1 MEVKNNFSVA
11 HQSEHTFLGI
21 DPSEVVDKQS
31 NPFIQQNW
39 SINDDKNKDILKNNT
54 VKTNLTSLTTV
65 LKECLRTTEPK
76 VNNHSESSVE
86 TPSQRKMS
94 IELLQFHGGKRVYM

>member
-1 MEVKNNFSVA
+1 MKNDKVKDD
-11 HQSEHTFLGI
+11 L
-21 DPSEVVDKQS
+21 K
-31 NPFIQQNW
+31 
-39 SINDDKNKDILKNNT
+39 IN
-54 VKTNLTSLTTV
+54 KTNTDLTSLTTV
-65 LKECLRTTEPK
+65 AQECLRTTEPK

>member
-1 MEVKNNFSVA
+1 MK
-11 HQSEHTFLGI
+11 
-21 DPSEVVDKQS
+21 
-31 NPFIQQNW
+31 
-39 SINDDKNKDILKNNT
+39 DDKNKDNLKINT

-65 LKECLRTTEPK
+65 AKECLRTTEPK

-94 IELLQFHGGKRVYM
+94 IELLQFHGGKEFTCKINGYATKSNFDTI